1 MNFIKIC
8 IRVSIAF
15 FNEMVDI
22 QELYLISDV
31 LISDY
36 SSAMFDYAHLN
47 RPILILDE
55 DTVDYQQDVGF
66 YFDMTEFPS
75 IQKSHQMLKKFSNT
89 LKQHHLL
96 IIKKV
101 IAQLMT
107 YDQSD
112 SDEQVVRSIFAR

>member
-1 MNFIKIC
+1 MKGICVNFIKIC

-15 FNEMVDI
+15 NERVDI

-75 IQKSHQMLKKFSNT
+75 IQKVTPDVEKIQQYIETTSSVDHQKSLHN
-89 LKQHHLL
+89 
-96 IIKKV
+96 
-101 IAQLMT
+101 
-107 YDQSD
+107 
-112 SDEQVVRSIFAR
+112 

>member
-75 IQKSHQMLKKFSNT
+75 IQKSHT
-89 LKQHHLL
+89 
-96 IIKKV
+96 
-101 IAQLMT
+101 
-107 YDQSD
+107 
-112 SDEQVVRSIFAR
+112 RC

>member
-1 MNFIKIC
+1 
-8 IRVSIAF
+8 
-15 FNEMVDI
+15 MVDI

-75 IQKSHQMLKKFSNT
+75 IQKVTPDVEKFSNT

-96 IIKKV
+96 IIKKS
-101 IAQLMT
+101 LHN
-107 YDQSD
+107 
-112 SDEQVVRSIFAR
+112 